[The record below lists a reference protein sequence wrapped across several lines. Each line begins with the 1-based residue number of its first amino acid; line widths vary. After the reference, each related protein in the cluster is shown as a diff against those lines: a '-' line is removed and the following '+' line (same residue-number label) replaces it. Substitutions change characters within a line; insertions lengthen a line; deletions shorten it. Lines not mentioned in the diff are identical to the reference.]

1 MFPKLWGFALDR
13 FSHFDDF
20 KRACASSSLPRYS
33 FLEPSFLG
41 NPNDDHPPH
50 DVRAGEQFLFE
61 IWQAVSQSP
70 AWQNTLLVITYD
82 EHGGTYDHVMPP
94 WNASC
99 PDAQSNPGQQGFTF
113 NRFGVRVPTVVVSP
127 WIQAGT
133 VFRSDS
139 VAGVPY
145 DHTSILATLRDWLE
159 IPSEKMLPST
169 RVANAPTLAQVLS
182 LQTPRTD
189 IPNIPVP
196 SGERN
201 ATALTLPPNDL
212 QKSLVS
218 ASAVQRRK
226 DPVQALNATKTR
238 QDVIDYFTSQSSAQG
253 AQTH

>member
-1 MFPKLWGFALDR
+1 
-13 FSHFDDF
+13 
-20 KRACASSSLPRYS
+20 
-33 FLEPSFLG
+33 
-41 NPNDDHPPH
+41 
-50 DVRAGEQFLFE
+50 VRAGEQFLFE

-99 PDAQSNPGQQGFTF
+99 LDAQSNPGQQGFTF
-113 NRFGVRVPTVVVSP
+113 NRFGVRVPAVVVSP

-139 VAGVPY
+139 VVGVPY
-145 DHTSILATLRDWLE
+145 DHASILASLRDWLE
-159 IPSEKMLPST
+159 ISSEKMLPST

-189 IPNIPVP
+189 IPNISVP
-196 SGERN
+196 SCERN

-212 QKSLVS
+212 QRSLIS
-218 ASAVQRRK
+218 ASAVQRHK
-226 DPVQALNATKTR
+226 DPVQTLNTTKTR
-238 QDVIDYFTSQSSAQG
+238 QDVIDYFTSPSSAQVP
-253 AQTH
+253 QPH